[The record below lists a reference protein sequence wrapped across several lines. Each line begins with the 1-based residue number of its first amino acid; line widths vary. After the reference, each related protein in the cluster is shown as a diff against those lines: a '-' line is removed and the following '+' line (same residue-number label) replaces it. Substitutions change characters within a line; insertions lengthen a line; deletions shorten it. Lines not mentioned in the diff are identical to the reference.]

1 MSKPPVAQALLP
13 AAPRLV
19 SALLFGACLFAEVKV
34 DSATF
39 GAIEARPIGPA
50 VTSGRIAAIDGVA
63 SDPKTIYVGAAGGGV
78 WKSVNGG
85 TTFKPIF
92 DKYTQSI
99 GAIAVDQAHPSNVW
113 VGTGEVWVRNS
124 TSIGTGIYKTTDA
137 GDNWKFMGLPNS
149 ERIGKIVVDPKN
161 SDVVYVAVLGHLWD
175 SNEDRG
181 LYKTSD
187 GGKTWQR
194 ILYVNPDTGC
204 SDVAVDPQEPH
215 VVYASM
221 WQYRRYPWTFKSGG
235 PGSGLYRSI
244 DSGKTWEKI
253 KTGLPEGDLGRIA
266 LALSP
271 ARSST
276 VYAVVESKKS
286 ALYRSDDLGKTWSQ
300 VNSDSAMGVRP
311 FYFSLLVADP
321 KDYNRVY
328 KPGFVLGSSKDG
340 GKTFSTLGAGI
351 NGSVHSDMHALWID
365 PVQPSTLYLGTDGG
379 VYKSLDYGSSWSF
392 LRSLPVGQ
400 FYHVTFDM
408 QRPYNVYGGLQ
419 DNGSWAAPS
428 QGRGA
433 IENRDW
439 LNVGIGDGFNA
450 FADPNDANVVYA
462 EYQNGRL
469 LRYYRST
476 GEMKS
481 IPPYPKPGE
490 PKLRFNW
497 NTPFLVSPNDSHVL
511 YVGAQHVYRSRDRGE
526 SWERIS
532 GDLTTNDPEKQK
544 QEQSGGITIDNS
556 SAENHCTV
564 YAIAESPMDAK
575 VVWAGTDDGNLQIT
589 RDGGK
594 TWKNVTANVKGVP
607 KNTLVSSIEASRFQP
622 GTAYVTFDG
631 HQTGDM
637 KTYIYKTSDFGATWT
652 SIATDAVKS
661 YAHIIRE
668 DRVKPDLLFAGTE
681 LGLFLTIDGGRQW
694 AQFTGN
700 LPNVAVRDLAIHP
713 RESDLIIAT
722 HGRGVYI
729 VDDITPIRQI
739 TPEVL
744 DSTLKVLNPQPAP
757 IRFSRVE
764 QIFAGSDEF
773 EGSNSPEVA
782 YITYYLKDRHTFGDF
797 KIQMF
802 DSENHL
808 ISTLAGGTRRGINRV
823 PWAMRLKPPKVPTA
837 QSIEFRSVTGPM
849 LPEGTYTAKILKGE
863 ETYMAE
869 VKLVGDPSLP
879 HSAEDRKLQQQTV
892 MKLYNIS
899 ERLAFVKA
907 AVSDA
912 RDQAADRLKKL
923 KPEDPLLKQVTAL
936 KSKLDGLEKE
946 IIPTGDPGAMAQI
959 TGEVRLREDIGE
971 IYGDVSLYAGRP
983 TQSQI
988 DRTEALAQRVEAVN
1002 HSYNEI
1008 AATFGTVNDSLKSQK
1023 LNPIR
1028 ALTKEEFDK
1037 RESSGVRP
1045 GSPYFALSLW

>member
-1 MSKPPVAQALLP
+1 MTRIPTLRSGLRLL
-13 AAPRLV
+13 A
-19 SALLFGACLFAEVKV
+19 GACLLAGSLPAEVKV

-63 SDPKTIYVGAAGGGV
+63 TDPRTIYVGAAGGGV
-78 WKSVNGG
+78 WKTVNGG

-99 GAIAVDQAHPSNVW
+99 GAIAVDQAHPANVW

-124 TSIGTGIYKTTDA
+124 TSVGTGIYKTTDA

-175 SNEDRG
+175 ANEDRG

-187 GGKTWQR
+187 GGKTWEK
-194 ILYVNPDTGC
+194 ILYVNADTGC
-204 SDVAVDPQEPH
+204 SDVAVDAQEPH
-215 VVYASM
+215 VLYASM

-244 DSGKTWEKI
+244 DSGKTWEKV
-253 KTGLPEGDLGRIA
+253 KAGLPEGDLGRIA
-266 LALSP
+266 IALSP
-271 ARSST
+271 SRSST

-286 ALYRSDDLGKTWSQ
+286 ALYRSDDLGKTWTS
-300 VNSDSAMGVRP
+300 VNTQPTMGVRP

-321 KDYNRVY
+321 KDYNRIY
-328 KPGFVLGSSKDG
+328 KPGFTLAASKDG
-340 GKTFSTLGAGI
+340 GKTFTTLGAGL
-351 NGSVHSDMHALWID
+351 NGSVHSDLHALWID
-365 PVQPSTLYLGTDGG
+365 PSQPSTLYLGTDGG
-379 VYKSLDYGSSWSF
+379 VYKSLDYCVTWSF
-392 LRSLPVGQ
+392 LRNLPVGQ

-408 QRPYNVYGGLQ
+408 ARPYNVYGGLQ

-428 QGRGA
+428 QGRGG
-433 IENRDW
+433 IENKDW

-450 FADPNDANVVYA
+450 FADPLEKDIVYA

-469 LRYYRST
+469 LRYHRST

-481 IPPYPKPGE
+481 ISPYPKPGE

-511 YVGAQHVYRSRDRGE
+511 YVGAQYVYRSRDRGE

-532 GDLTTNDPEKQK
+532 DDLTTNDPEKQK

-564 YAIAESPMDAK
+564 YAVAESPMDANLI
-575 VVWAGTDDGNLQIT
+575 WAGTDDGNLQIT

-594 TWKNVTANVKGVP
+594 TWKNVISNVKGVP

-622 GTAYVTFDG
+622 GAAYVTFDG

-637 KTYIYKTSDFGATWT
+637 KTYIYKTTDFGATWT
-652 SIATDAVKS
+652 SISTDAVKS
-661 YAHIIRE
+661 FAHIVRE
-668 DRVKPDLLFAGTE
+668 DRVKPDLLFVGTE
-681 LGLFLTIDGGRQW
+681 FGLFLTVDGGRQW

-713 RESDLIIAT
+713 RESDLVIAT

-744 DSTLKVLNPQPAP
+744 ESTLKVLTPQPAP
-757 IRFSRVE
+757 IRFSPIE
-764 QIFAGSDEF
+764 QSFGGSDEF
-773 EGSNSPEVA
+773 AGENSPEVA
-782 YITYYLKDRHTFGDF
+782 YVIYYLKERHTIGDF

-802 DSENHL
+802 DAANHL
-808 ISTLAGGTRRGINRV
+808 ISTLAPGMRRGINRV
-823 PWAMRLKPPKVPTA
+823 PWPMRLKPPKVPVA
-837 QSIEFRSVTGPM
+837 ASIEFGSITGPM

-879 HSAEDRKLQQQTV
+879 HSAEDRKTQQLTV
-892 MKLYNIS
+892 MKLYHMS
-899 ERLAFVKA
+899 ERLAFIKA
-907 AVSDA
+907 AIVDA

-923 KPEDPLLKQVTAL
+923 KAGDPLSKQLDTLKG
-936 KSKLDGLEKE
+936 KLDEMEKA
-946 IIPTGDPGAMAQI
+946 IVPTGEPGAMPQI
-959 TGEVRLREDIGE
+959 TGEIRLREEIGE
-971 IYGDVSLYAGRP
+971 VYGDVSRYGGRP

-988 DRTEALAQRVEAVN
+988 ERTEALAQSVENANRSFEELVA
-1002 HSYNEI
+1002 S
-1008 AATFGTVNDSLKSQK
+1008 FGRVNDALKSQK
-1023 LNPIR
+1023 LDPIR

-1037 RESSGVRP
+1037 RESGGPRPAKPPLLVR
-1045 GSPYFALSLW
+1045 LW